1 MGLIPVEVAV
11 KLEAV
16 KRPMPSLHPLT
27 GATSGEQAAM
37 SQLDQHICSQLDAA
51 WKSAVARRR
60 DLRDT
65 IESIYEA
72 SLRSMTAGI
81 AIPMAAQALVDAK
94 FTIKQIDK
102 LFDALGSSLENEA
115 SNLSEE
121 DDDYDDEE

>member
-1 MGLIPVEVAV
+1 
-11 KLEAV
+11 
-16 KRPMPSLHPLT
+16 
-27 GATSGEQAAM
+27 
-37 SQLDQHICSQLDAA
+37 
-51 WKSAVARRR
+51 
-60 DLRDT
+60 
-65 IESIYEA
+65 
-72 SLRSMTAGI
+72 MTAGI